1 MPNQKNS
8 FLSKYFQPAILILL
22 LIVVWQLFSS
32 NRSED
37 IIIDQLNKSEL
48 KLNSAISS
56 LEDSEYLIDSLKNKI
71 TYFDEK
77 SKLLTLE
84 RDSLLL
90 KFKRETAIN
99 WVSLQEIIKKQKAVN
114 AELTYLRNKSKD
126 FE

>member
-32 NRSED
+32 NRSDD

-84 RDSLLL
+84 RESLLL

>member
-22 LIVVWQLFSS
+22 LIVIWQLFSS
-32 NRSED
+32 NRSDD

>member
-32 NRSED
+32 NRSDE

>member
-32 NRSED
+32 NRSDD